1 MEWIL
6 GAYSW
11 MVQDLTWWQITLFI
25 LDYSIKFV
33 AIGWVP
39 ENRNPSASTAWLL
52 VILLIPFLGLPLF
65 LLLGSQHITGRRHE
79 VQALAHDLIR
89 ERTAHLPDVPDDVT
103 IADDVIGTFKLSRL
117 LTGMP
122 AVSSTEMGL
131 FTDFDSAIRRMIE
144 VIDGAKESVHVQSYI
159 FALDN
164 RTEPFVE
171 ALERAHNRGVEV
183 KVLVDPIGSW
193 KYPGYYK
200 LKKRLNRS
208 GIPWHPMLPVSL
220 VKLTW
225 RRLDLRNHRKLI
237 IVDTKT
243 VFMGSQ
249 NLIEPEYQ
257 RPKNHRIG
265 REWVDTWM
273 ELAGDVALAFDAVF
287 AVDWTSEIY
296 DTPEAPEAEHIE
308 IPNDDTKGKN
318 IVQVL
323 PSGPG
328 FTTEPNLRVFN
339 NMIYQAHK
347 RLLVVSPYFV
357 PDESLL
363 MALTSAAYGGVDVQL
378 FVNEKSD
385 QFMVGHAQQSY
396 YHALLEAGV
405 KIYRYPAPK
414 VLHSKYMVIDDQM
427 AMFGSSNLDMRS
439 FGLNY
444 EVTLIT
450 AKGSIV
456 DKLVSLADAY
466 REVSSPLSKEEW
478 SKRPFRQRYLDSVF
492 RLTSALQ

>member
-1 MEWIL
+1 MEWIF
-6 GAYSW
+6 GAYTWIS
-11 MVQDLTWWQITLFI
+11 QDMTWWQIALFI
-25 LDYSIKFV
+25 LDYAIKFV

-52 VILLIPFLGLPLF
+52 LILLIPFLGLPLF
-65 LLLGSQHITGRRHE
+65 LLLGSQQITGRRHQ

-89 ERTAHLPDVPDDVT
+89 ERTAHLPDVPDDVPLS
-103 IADDVIGTFKLSRL
+103 DDVVGTFKLSRL

-122 AVSSTEMGL
+122 AVASTEMGI
-131 FTDFDSAIRRMIE
+131 FTTFDDSVRRMVE
-144 VIDGAKESVHVQSYI
+144 VIDAAEKSVHVQSYI
-159 FALDN
+159 FALDDK
-164 RTEPFVE
+164 TEPLVQ

-200 LKKRLNRS
+200 LKKRLNS
-208 GIPWHPMLPVSL
+208 SKIPWHPMLPISL

-237 IVDTKT
+237 VVDAKT

-249 NLIEPEYQ
+249 NLIEPGYQ
-257 RPKNHRIG
+257 LAKNHRSG
-265 REWVDTWM
+265 REWVDTWI
-273 ELAGDVALAFDAVF
+273 ELSGDVALAFDAVF

-296 DTPEAPEAEHIE
+296 DTPEAPEAEQIE
-308 IPNDDTKGKN
+308 APLDDNAGRN

-405 KIYRYPAPK
+405 KIFRYPAPR
-414 VLHSKYMVIDDQM
+414 VLHSKYMIIDDQM

-444 EVTLIT
+444 EVTLIA

-456 DKLVSLADAY
+456 DKLISLTDDY
-466 REVSSPLSKEEW
+466 RAASTLLTSEEW
-478 SKRPFRQRYLDSVF
+478 EKRPFRQRYLDSVF